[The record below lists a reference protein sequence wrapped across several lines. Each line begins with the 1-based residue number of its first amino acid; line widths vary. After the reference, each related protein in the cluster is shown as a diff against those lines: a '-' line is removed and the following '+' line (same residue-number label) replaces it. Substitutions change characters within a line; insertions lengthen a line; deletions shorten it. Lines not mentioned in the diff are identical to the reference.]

1 VSRIGKSP
9 IQVPKGVTVTAAG
22 QNISVKGPKGELSY
36 VVPQEITFKVTPQEI
51 TFARGSED
59 PRVRALHGTARA
71 CTNNMVVGVSTG
83 FKRTLEI
90 VGVGYRAAV
99 KGNEVALTLG
109 LSHPVNHSLPAGI
122 SAEVDKEGKLHLS
135 GANKSVLGEVAAQI
149 RAYRSPEPY
158 KGKGIKYSDEVILRK
173 EGKAKGKK

>member
-1 VSRIGKSP
+1 MSRIGKAP
-9 IQVPKGVTVTAAG
+9 IQLPKGVTVTTAG
-22 QNISVKGPKGELSY
+22 QRISVKGPKGELSY
-36 VVPQEITFKVTPQEI
+36 VVPSEITFNVSAKDI
-51 TFARGSED
+51 TLNRGSEE

-71 CTNNMVVGVSTG
+71 QTCNMVIGVSTG
-83 FKRTLEI
+83 FKRTLEV

-109 LSHPVNHSLPAGI
+109 LSHPVNHPLPAGI
-122 SAEVDKEGKLHLS
+122 SAEVDKEGKLHLQ
-135 GANKSVLGEVAAQI
+135 GADKGLLGEVAAQI